1 MNIDELVQLV
11 TDTEIT
17 TESQFYDHFV
27 NVEQLVNNNVDNIN
41 GAQKIIADIF
51 IGNNTIFSAKNNKKI
66 KKIINIIPSIV
77 KSNVVISVV
86 LDNAL
91 AGKYDDDINGI
102 SIFLS
107 IIDNLL
113 IINPNLDLNE
123 IYDKLINTKPNL
135 AQALKTKM
143 KK

>member
-17 TESQFYDHFV
+17 TESQFYDHFI

-41 GAQKIIADIF
+41 EAQKIITDIF

-86 LDNAL
+86 LNNAL

-123 IYDKLINTKPNL
+123 IYDKLINTKLNL

>member
-11 TDTEIT
+11 IDTEIT

-27 NVEQLVNNNVDNIN
+27 NVEQLVNNNINNIN
-41 GAQKIIADIF
+41 EAQKIIADIF

-77 KSNVVISVV
+77 KSNIVISIV
-86 LDNAL
+86 LDDAL

-123 IYDKLINTKPNL
+123 IYNKLINTKPNL

>member
-11 TDTEIT
+11 IDTEIT

-41 GAQKIIADIF
+41 EAQKIIADIF

-66 KKIINIIPSIV
+66 KKIINIIPSII
-77 KSNVVISVV
+77 KSNVVISIV